1 MDRYI
6 KLFDKIHLIGLAFTL
21 LLAAFISVPAS
32 SCTIFVLTNGQQ
44 VLFCNNEDW
53 SNPKT
58 RIWFVA
64 AGDGHYGCAYV
75 GFDDGWAQGGLNTK
89 GLAFDWVAGYME
101 KWKPERGM
109 KNVRGNPSERMLE
122 TCATIEEA
130 IAFYKMHREPSF
142 SRARILIA
150 DRAGTSVIIGVRDG
164 HLQFEKANQSRGFG
178 YRGAIAETM
187 LAKSSEPTVANGAII
202 LRACLQKG
210 QYATKYSN
218 VFDLKSGNIFIFQFP
233 EREDTVNLNLANE
246 LRKSSHYYDMALI
259 HQQLTKPLIPLLN
272 NMKRFFLDEFKS
284 IPDKEPNITRHIRTI
299 IQDAIGGIMKSDD
312 YTIEFWTNIS
322 SAQKE
327 MQSELKQLG
336 DFISLTLVGCKVEND
351 KRSYRYLLE
360 FKNATVLQQFILDE
374 YNKVAR
380 MQSEYS
386 EFKPD
391 MNDVND

>member
-1 MDRYI
+1 MKRHNKI
-6 KLFDKIHLIGLAFTL
+6 FNKIHLVGLAFIL
-21 LLAAFISVPAS
+21 LLTAFISVPAY
-32 SCTIFVLTNGQQ
+32 SCTIFVLTNGQR

-58 RIWFVA
+58 RIWFIT
-64 AGDGHYGCAYV
+64 AGNGHYGCAYV
-75 GFDDGWAQGGLNTK
+75 GFDDGWAQGGMNTK

-101 KWKPERGM
+101 KWKPNRDM
-109 KNVRGNPSERMLE
+109 KSVRGNPSERMLE

-130 IAFYKMHREPSF
+130 IAFYRTHREPSF
-142 SRARILIA
+142 SRAKILIA
-150 DRAGTSVIIGVRDG
+150 DRTGASVIIGVKDG
-164 HLQFEKANQSRGFG
+164 YLQFEKASQSRGFG

-187 LAKSSEPTVANGAII
+187 LAKSPEPAVANCAII

-246 LRKSSHYYDMALI
+246 LRKSSHYYDMARI
-259 HQQLTKPLIPLLN
+259 HQQLTQSPIPLLN
-272 NMKRFFLDEFKS
+272 NMKRFFLDEFKP
-284 IPDKEPNITRHIRTI
+284 IADKEPNITSHIRTM
-299 IQDAIGGIMKSDD
+299 IQDVIGGIMKSND
-312 YTIEFWTNIS
+312 YTIEFWTNLS
-322 SAQKE
+322 STQKE
-327 MQSELKQLG
+327 IQSDLKQLG
-336 DFISLTLVGCKVEND
+336 DFISLTLVGRKVENE

-360 FKNATVLQQFILDE
+360 FKNATALQQFILDKD
-374 YNKVAR
+374 NKVAR

-391 MNDVND
+391 MTDVED